1 MRTHAACLVNP
12 VHQGDLAS
20 SVVSC
25 LDLMYIPVLAL
36 HLFTVSS
43 QSFSAL
49 AKPREST
56 GNFAGLRVLCKV
68 AASLLVVLVDLV
80 DRGLGVARQVLLVA
94 LGRYP
99 TVRLRIAFQLALVA
113 LVDLLNQE
121 LGRPRLLPRERPRVR
136 RGWPLFLIHG
146 NGHRSGAP
154 RGRRQLG
161 SS

>member
-56 GNFAGLRVLCKV
+56 GNFTGLRVSCKV
-68 AASLLVVLVDLV
+68 AASLLVVLVDLM

-94 LGRYP
+94 LGRDP
-99 TVRLRIAFQLALVA
+99 TVRLRIALQLALVA

-121 LGRPRLLPRERPRVR
+121 LGRPPRERPRVR

-154 RGRRQLG
+154 RGCRRLWR
-161 SS
+161 S